1 MISVK
6 INNKKF
12 KKEMNNLMGY
22 SIGFLTGVKRGQ
34 GVFLKGFGVTVI
46 EALKQYIDSN
56 ARVAPQMLHHMYE
69 WNQTGSPEARLFD
82 LGYTVT
88 GVGLSIDS
96 SFRQSTSI
104 KQGSKVPF
112 YDKARIMESGIPVTI
127 VPKNR
132 VLAFTVD
139 GEDVFTSAPVRVDN
153 PGGNVEGQYE
163 KVFDSFFKLYFK
175 QSFLASTGILTYL
188 ENPIDFKKNFSRGK
202 TGGYSVG
209 VAVGQQWM
217 AKAGII

>member
-12 KKEMNNLMGY
+12 KKEMDNLMGY
-22 SIGFLTGVKRGQ
+22 SIGFLIGVQRGQ

-46 EALKQYIDSN
+46 EALKEYIDSN
-56 ARVAPQMLHHMYE
+56 ARVAPQLLHHVYE

-82 LGYTVT
+82 IGYTVT
-88 GVGLSIDS
+88 GVGLSVDS
-96 SFRQSTSI
+96 KFSQSTSI
-104 KQGSKVPF
+104 KNGSKVPF
-112 YDKARIMESGIPVTI
+112 YDKARIMENGIPVVI
-127 VPKNR
+127 APKNK

-139 GEDVFTSAPVRVDN
+139 GEEVFTSQPVKVQN

-175 QSFLASTGILTYL
+175 QSFLAATGILSYL
-188 ENPIDFKKNFSRGK
+188 ENPIDFKKNFSQGK
-202 TGGYSVG
+202 TGGYNIG
-209 VAVGQQWM
+209 IATGKQWI

>member
-22 SIGFLTGVKRGQ
+22 SIGFVTGVKRGQ
-34 GVFLKGFGVTVI
+34 GVFLKGFGATVI
-46 EALKQYIDSN
+46 ETLKQYIDSN
-56 ARVAPQMLHHMYE
+56 ARVAPQLLHHVYE

-82 LGYTVT
+82 LKCTVT

-96 SFRQSTSI
+96 KFKQSKSI
-104 KQGSKVPF
+104 KDGSKVPF
-112 YDKARIMESGIPVTI
+112 FDKARIMESGIPVRI
-127 VPKNR
+127 VPKNK

-139 GEDVFTSAPVRVDN
+139 GEDVFTSSPVTVNN
-153 PGGNVEGQYE
+153 PGGDVEGEYQ
-163 KVFDSFFKLYFK
+163 KVFDNFFKLYFK
-175 QSFLASTGILTYL
+175 QSFLASTGILAYL
-188 ENPIDFKKNFSRGK
+188 ENPIDFSRNFSKGK
-202 TGGYSVG
+202 QGGYNLGLQVG
-209 VAVGQQWM
+209 KQWM